1 MAEHQDEVVT
11 AFQDDFTQRH
21 GATFMILVEPI
32 FADQVSEA
40 ASLLARSKADA
51 ERQDFL
57 QQFVTAA
64 QAIESALAEL
74 NVDGAEPSEEKLEE
88 VREAQRTLVSD
99 LLAAAEGSR
108 LEATDRELEGFSNL
122 ILSFV
127 LNLFSVSNP
136 AFSANILRLVS
147 LVLTGADRPTLP
159 SLSARYTALATL
171 FNALPTSQSPDSS
184 TESLRLNLLVQMIE
198 FALAN
203 DDFAIVASPLA
214 SIHSW
219 LIEWG
224 FAVGCAQEQYGNEA
238 VASIAKALIAK
249 SHSEPAR
256 QLVVTH
262 ISQSASGTSNSP
274 DSLAALVTVLAVS
287 TLAQPDVYD
296 FGQLAALPSYA
307 SSAAG
312 QLGELAAI
320 MGRGDVAA
328 LDAFVAANGG
338 LLSEHSL
345 EASALTYKLRL
356 VALAELCSRRVGDSV
371 PYAEVADVLK
381 LPAEAAEKDEGE
393 EVENWLIDAIRA
405 GLVSGKLSQTTRSF
419 RITQAAPREF
429 THEHWLQLQSG
440 LQRWRSSI
448 DDILESCRL
457 PNAVDLTGALRAD
470 EPVTA

>member
-1 MAEHQDEVVT
+1 MGTMAEHQDEVVT

-203 DDFAIVASPLA
+203 DDFAIVASPPA

-238 VASIAKALIAK
+238 VASIVKALIAK

-256 QLVVTH
+256 QVVVTH

-371 PYAEVADVLK
+371 PYAE
-381 LPAEAAEKDEGE
+381 AAEKDEGE